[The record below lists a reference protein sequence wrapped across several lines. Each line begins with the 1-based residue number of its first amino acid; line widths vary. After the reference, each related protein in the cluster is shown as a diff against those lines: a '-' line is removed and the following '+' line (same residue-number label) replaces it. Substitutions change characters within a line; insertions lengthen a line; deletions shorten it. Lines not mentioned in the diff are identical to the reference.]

1 MSIFEYEDY
10 RNYLKDFYEAQ
21 KAKNP
26 HFSFR
31 SFAQKA
37 KLTSPNYLKLVID
50 RKRRITDKNLNH
62 FIRGLGLKAA
72 EAAYFTNLIFYQEAK
87 SKEAKETYL
96 SELMRIRNREMRAAK
111 LLTEEQHAQVLGD
124 WVNWAVREMVLL
136 KDFRPDPYWISE
148 RLQGLVSAE
157 KAQQSLDLLQSLELI
172 EEQNG
177 KFAQRDLLVT
187 TSDEKKS
194 VVIQGF
200 HRQFTQLS
208 LRSLAVDSVKI
219 REFSGLTIALPK
231 SRIPEIKG
239 EIKEFRKKLNK
250 IFSQEQEND
259 DVYHLT
265 INFFPITRIKENDKC
280 EG

>member
-124 WVNWAVREMVLL
+124 WVNWAIREMVLL